1 MVSPITAL
9 VTVSGPANSVFDKAD
24 LAATT
29 LGLVTP
35 SPSGTGTGPSGTNKL
50 ITAGPQHHEPSA
62 SYWPAGSASVAEPA
76 GPFSVPV
83 HLGPA
88 D

>member
-9 VTVSGPANSVFDKAD
+9 VTVSGPANSVFDKVD

-29 LGLVTP
+29 LRLVTP

-62 SYWPAGSASVAEPA
+62 SYWPG
-76 GPFSVPV
+76 GPFSAPV